1 LQFRK
6 KEALQTL
13 IDKLSAV
20 SREYVLEINTNKTK
34 VLVASTK
41 EAVAQVTFDNVPLEQ
56 VKSFHYLGSIIT
68 DTCDCRAEITA
79 RLGMARSAA
88 KSRTSL
94 WKDCSLNLQ
103 LKCRLMQ
110 TLVWY
115 VAYGCESWT
124 INELIAK
131 D

>member
-1 LQFRK
+1 V
-6 KEALQTL
+6 